1 MGPKPA
7 CPRALLLLGAWTGLA
22 NPLLGQ
28 EPAPRVEPTPVT
40 SLAQPA
46 GRPAEIAVEL
56 ALLADRVTFPYVLK
70 AKSTAQGLELTGRV
84 PSTVI
89 RDRALAV
96 ARQAWGGVLTSQ
108 IIVVPNMAIALPVE
122 ADASFGQEARARLE
136 KVAPL
141 AGRKLELRARKD
153 GHLVL
158 TGRADSEEQRL
169 AFTAALRGLPGAACV
184 VNQMTVMSAA
194 GDGSRPAL
202 NPPVEVLSMPRPAAA
217 PAAALTT
224 KVATPV
230 EPPRLQ
236 PPLSPGSWLPGPGW
250 GTPARIIFED

>member
-7 CPRALLLLGAWTGLA
+7 CPRALLLLSAWTGLA

-28 EPAPRVEPTPVT
+28 EPAARVEPTPLA
-40 SLAQPA
+40 SLTMPA

-84 PSTVI
+84 PSSAI
-89 RDRALAV
+89 RDRALAT

-108 IIVVPNMAIALPVE
+108 LIVVPNMAIAMPLEP
-122 ADASFGQEARARLE
+122 DASFGHEARARLE
-136 KVAPL
+136 KVAAL

-153 GHLVL
+153 GQLLL

-169 AFTAALRGLPGAACV
+169 AFSQSLRGLPGAACV
-184 VNQMTVMSAA
+184 VNQMTVTPDAATSALPEL
-194 GDGSRPAL
+194 R
-202 NPPVEVLSMPRPAAA
+202 PPVEMLPKPRPAAA
-217 PAAALTT
+217 PTSAGPAPA
-224 KVATPV
+224 
-230 EPPRLQ
+230 EPPRLL
-236 PPLSPGSWLPGPGW
+236 PPTSTGALPRPGW
-250 GTPARIIFED
+250 GTPAIIIFED